1 MGIPSSVDLVSSDP
15 SLMVASFNSGHT
27 SIFNMETRQRILTLE
42 SSADTSTYQ
51 KKPKTKPPQ
60 RNCLFKIHTVDS
72 LFSVSK
78 QLVSVMINY
87 NMNYVTSCVL
97 RCNSGLSLL

>member
-42 SSADTSTYQ
+42 SSVDNSMYQ
-51 KKPKTKPPQ
+51 KPQ
-60 RNCLFKIHTVDS
+60 TNQRKKINCLFKIDTVDN

-78 QLVSVMINY
+78 ESGSVMRNY
-87 NMNYVTSCVL
+87 KMNYE
-97 RCNSGLSLL
+97 